1 MNDRWKRGT
10 FPFKTLFHLSRYHFR
25 FPRYR
30 RAKQRVIFNRS
41 LFLSLSLIRTSRS
54 HLLSLTYLKLQTSD
68 RRDSRKN
75 VVRAS
80 KIYRSIDG
88 ATIHIFCTIVKHH
101 GHFESLYLGNG
112 SRYRDEWKTDFN
124 GMVSSIFWVHF
135 DDKIVNSFRAFRAKS
150 WRYICDYIKY
160 IRSIN

>member
-10 FPFKTLFHLSRYHFR
+10 LPFKTLFHLSRYRFR

-30 RAKQRVIFNRS
+30 RVKQRVIFNRS

-54 HLLSLTYLKLQTSD
+54 RLLSLTYLKLQTSD

-80 KIYRSIDG
+80 EIYRSIDG

-124 GMVSSIFWVHF
+124 GKLFSIYRVYFN
-135 DDKIVNSFRAFRAKS
+135 DKILNFSPRFLTKSKSFILHFVA
-150 WRYICDYIKY
+150 
-160 IRSIN
+160 

>member
-10 FPFKTLFHLSRYHFR
+10 LPFKTLFHLSRYRFR
-25 FPRYR
+25 FPRYH

-54 HLLSLTYLKLQTSD
+54 RLLSLTYLKLQTSD

-88 ATIHIFCTIVKHH
+88 ATIHIF
-101 GHFESLYLGNG
+101 SPA
-112 SRYRDEWKTDFN
+112 
-124 GMVSSIFWVHF
+124 SSTVGAL
-135 DDKIVNSFRAFRAKS
+135 N
-150 WRYICDYIKY
+150 RYISATDWDIGINQKVTSTTWFPPPFEQTLIIKF
-160 IRSIN
+160 SISFSKFLHKKLKVYLF

>member
-88 ATIHIFCTIVKHH
+88 ATIHIF
-101 GHFESLYLGNG
+101 SPA
-112 SRYRDEWKTDFN
+112 
-124 GMVSSIFWVHF
+124 SSTV
-135 DDKIVNSFRAFRAKS
+135 DTLN
-150 WRYICDYIKY
+150 RYISATDWD
-160 IRSIN
+160 IRIRQKGISMARFPLFSERVLTTYFPCIGWIF

>member
-10 FPFKTLFHLSRYHFR
+10 LPFKTLFHLSRYRFR

-54 HLLSLTYLKLQTSD
+54 RLLSLTYLKLQTSD

-88 ATIHIFCTIVKHH
+88 ATIHIFSPALST
-101 GHFESLYLGNG
+101 
-112 SRYRDEWKTDFN
+112 
-124 GMVSSIFWVHF
+124 
-135 DDKIVNSFRAFRAKS
+135 VNTLN
-150 WRYICDYIKY
+150 RYISATDRDIGMNQKPISMAWFPPSFEYTLMIKL
-160 IRSIN
+160 